1 MRGKV
6 ITSALLTVV
15 LSCSSVYGSE
25 AFDNMSTSEQ
35 AQTAGA
41 YIEEI
46 IKDIQ
51 NNYYGGN
58 VTTDQ
63 LVQAAIKGMTGQL
76 DEYSQYIDIDEYIAE
91 QRNITR

>member
-1 MRGKV
+1 MIKGTGQMLKSAGDMYEGKV
-6 ITSALLTVV
+6 IASALLTVV
-15 LSCSSVYGSE
+15 LGCSSVYGSD

-41 YIEEI
+41 YLEEI

-63 LVQAAIKGMTGQL
+63 LVQAAIKV
-76 DEYSQYIDIDEYIAE
+76 
-91 QRNITR
+91 

>member
-51 NNYYGGN
+51 
-58 VTTDQ
+58 TTVEMLQ
-63 LVQAAIKGMTGQL
+63 QTSWFRLP
-76 DEYSQYIDIDEYIAE
+76 
-91 QRNITR
+91 

>member
-41 YIEEI
+41 YIG
-46 IKDIQ
+46 
-51 NNYYGGN
+51 NYKGY
-58 VTTDQ
+58 TKQ
-63 LVQAAIKGMTGQL
+63 LLRWKCYNRPVGSGCHKGY
-76 DEYSQYIDIDEYIAE
+76 DRSA
-91 QRNITR
+91 

>member
-51 NNYYGGN
+51 
-58 VTTDQ
+58 TTTVEMLQ
-63 LVQAAIKGMTGQL
+63 QTSWFRLP
-76 DEYSQYIDIDEYIAE
+76 
-91 QRNITR
+91 

>member
-41 YIEEI
+41 YIEDRKI
-46 IKDIQ
+46 CTK
-51 NNYYGGN
+51 NKK
-58 VTTDQ
+58 TC
-63 LVQAAIKGMTGQL
+63 
-76 DEYSQYIDIDEYIAE
+76 
-91 QRNITR
+91 

>member
-46 IKDIQ
+46 IKE
-51 NNYYGGN
+51 YK
-58 VTTDQ
+58 TTTTVEMLQ
-63 LVQAAIKGMTGQL
+63 QTSWFRLP
-76 DEYSQYIDIDEYIAE
+76 
-91 QRNITR
+91 